1 MWLQTK
7 VSKKEG
13 HSHSTL
19 NWRNFECELCKTPYP
34 YTFLLDNSRWFLVD
48 LNRPQDNDTPYII
61 LESLSSEKNSS
72 RTIHIVIINSEQ
84 SSFSLGRGHDS
95 ELRINDISV
104 SRKHASLEYKDGK
117 FVLSDLKSKFGTL
130 MLISEPVQLSEHN
143 NKTFQIG
150 RTVVTIKAKSE
161 APWRRRNNDR
171 GMNIDSE
178 IKGPE
183 LQKMEELLRDTNS
196 LGKTHYNRVN
206 EINAEEKSAKIITSE
221 NGSQNKVIEV
231 DGKRYIILKELDNE
245 GENDIQE

>member
-1 MWLQTK
+1 M
-7 VSKKEG
+7 
-13 HSHSTL
+13 
-19 NWRNFECELCKTPYP
+19 CKTPYP
-34 YTFLLDNSRWFLVD
+34 YTFLLEGKRWFLVD
-48 LNRPQDNDTPYII
+48 LNRPEDQDTPYII

-72 RTIHIVIINSEQ
+72 RTIHVVIINSDQ
-84 SSFSLGRGHDS
+84 NSFSLGRGHDS

-130 MLISEPVQLSEHN
+130 MLISEPVQLSEQN

-161 APWRRRNNDR
+161 TPWRRKAQEREASNEND
-171 GMNIDSE
+171 

-183 LQKMEELLRDTNS
+183 LQKMEELLRDTKS
-196 LGKTHYNRVN
+196 LSKTHYNRRGENMMQMQLSSN
-206 EINAEEKSAKIITSE
+206 EQERGPKIIPS
-221 NGSQNKVIEV
+221 GDGQPQKVIEV

-245 GENDIQE
+245 QEDKLDEE